1 MTIAVGMGRRMTI
14 MSGMLKKRKTI
25 LQAEISIPLSRP
37 FQSAYF
43 FGVCVRACVHVCL
56 FSLRI

>member
-1 MTIAVGMGRRMTI
+1 MGRRMTI